1 MPRIGA
7 FHNVPLLMSSEAL
20 HRLAALAGVAVD
32 WSDYRGHPQRVQD
45 DSLRR
50 VLEALELRCGSEAQ
64 IADSLAR
71 LQAEEMEFPPLIT
84 ATQGQLPPWPRAVL
98 ESGPAKLLLEDGT
111 VVDLPA
117 GAVPPPIHQPGY
129 HRLLCGGHQMTVAV
143 APPMAYR
150 VEDGRHPAGRRPWGL
165 AAQLYSLRGG
175 GGIGDFSAL
184 AELARHAAL
193 QGADAL
199 AISPVH
205 ALFAADTGRFS
216 PYSPSS
222 RLFLNALHVDPAAVF
237 GRDAVESVVAAMAA
251 QTEFARLEASDSIEW
266 PTVAR
271 MRMRVLRA
279 LYEQFRSGAARD
291 ADDPLTRELQEF
303 RVRCGEALEDHA
315 RFEAL
320 HAWHLTAD
328 PEAWHWRR
336 WPEAM
341 RDPRNAAVAEFAAQS
356 REVDFH
362 VFLQWLADKGLGLAQ
377 ASARDAGMSIGLIA
391 DLAIGT
397 DGGGSHAW
405 SRQRQMLTG
414 LSVGAPPDLLNRQ
427 GQNWGLTTFSPRAL
441 RRHGYAAF
449 LELLRASLRH
459 AGGLRIDHVLGLQRL
474 WLVPEGAP
482 PGEGAYLRYPMDD
495 LLRLV
500 ALESWRHRAV
510 IVGEDLGTV
519 PEGLRERLAQAGI
532 LGMRV
537 LWFET
542 DHGFYVEPSRWPRN
556 AMATTTTHDLP
567 TVAGWWSGRDIDWR
581 AKLSQLPPGHTEQ
594 AEREQRDGERR
605 RLWDAFL
612 HAGVTAAPMPPPEQ
626 TERVV
631 DAAIRFVA
639 RTPSPLAIV
648 PLEDLCGLVE
658 QPNLPGVTDPHP
670 NWQRR
675 LPQPVEQ
682 IFAAASVAERLQALR
697 EERDGGDA

>member
-1 MPRIGA
+1 
-7 FHNVPLLMSSEAL
+7 MSTEAL
-20 HRLAALAGVAVD
+20 HRLAEAAGIARD
-32 WSDYRGHPQRVQD
+32 WQDYRGHPQRVSD
-45 DSLRR
+45 DALRR
-50 VLEALELRCGSEAQ
+50 VLKALALCCDTPAQ
-64 IADSLAR
+64 IADSLAQ
-71 LQAEEMEFPPLIT
+71 LQAEAAELPPLIT
-84 ATQGQLPPWPRAVL
+84 ATLGQVPAWPEALLRG
-98 ESGPAKLLLEDGT
+98 GPAKLLMEDGT
-111 VVDLPA
+111 AIDLPA
-117 GAVPPPIHQPGY
+117 GAVPPPIQQPGY
-129 HRLLCGGHQMTVAV
+129 HRLLCGEREMTVAV
-143 APPMAYR
+143 APPMAYG
-150 VEDGRHPAGRRPWGL
+150 VQDGRHPAGRRPWGL

-175 GGIGDFSAL
+175 GGVGDFSVL
-184 AELARHAAL
+184 ADLARQAAL

-222 RLFLNALHVDPAAVF
+222 RLFLNVLHIEPAAVF
-237 GRDAVESVVAAMAA
+237 GHAAVKAVVAAMAA
-251 QTEFARLEASDSIEW
+251 QTEFERLESAPQIEW

-279 LYEQFRSGAARD
+279 LFAQFSSGQGRDAADPLAQELRQFRARG
-291 ADDPLTRELQEF
+291 
-303 RVRCGEALEDHA
+303 GEALEDHA

-320 HAWHLTAD
+320 HAWHLTANPD
-328 PEAWHWRR
+328 CWHWRG
-336 WPEAM
+336 WPEPM
-341 RDPRNAAVAEFAAQS
+341 RDPRSAAVAEFATQS

-362 VFLQWLADKGLGLAQ
+362 VFLQWLADKGLAMAQ

-405 SRQRQMLTG
+405 SRQRQMLSG
-414 LSVGAPPDLLNRQ
+414 LSVGAPPDLLNRL

-441 RRHGYAAF
+441 RRQGYAAF

-542 DHGFYVEPSRWPRN
+542 DHGFYIEPSRWPRN

-581 AKLSQLPPGHTEQ
+581 AKLSQLPAGHTEQ
-594 AEREQRDGERR
+594 AEREQRDTERR

-631 DAAIRFVA
+631 DAAIRFIA

-682 IFAAASVAERLQALR
+682 IFAAASVAARLQALR

>member
-1 MPRIGA
+1 
-7 FHNVPLLMSSEAL
+7 MSSQPL
-20 HRLAALAGVAVD
+20 HRLAALAGVAAD
-32 WSDYRGHPQRVQD
+32 WSDYRGHPQRVRD
-45 DSLRR
+45 ESLRR

-71 LQAEEMEFPPLIT
+71 LQAESVECPPLIT
-84 ATQGQLPPWPRAVL
+84 AAQGQVPPWPRAVL
-98 ESGPAKLLLEDGT
+98 ESGAAKLELEDGST
-111 VVDLPA
+111 IDLPA

-129 HRLLCGGHQMTVAV
+129 HRLLCGEQAMTVAV
-143 APPMAYR
+143 APPTAYR
-150 VEDGRHPAGRRPWGL
+150 VQDGRHPAGRRPWGL

-193 QGADAL
+193 AGADAL

-205 ALFAADTGRFS
+205 ALFAADNGRFS

-237 GRDAVESVVAAMAA
+237 GRDAVSAVVAAMAA
-251 QTEFARLEASDSIEW
+251 ETEFARLESTDRIEW
-266 PTVAR
+266 ATVAR
-271 MRMRVLRA
+271 MRLRVLRA
-279 LYEQFRSGAARD
+279 LFEQFWSGPARD
-291 ADDPLTRELQEF
+291 ANHPLARELREF
-303 RVRCGEALEDHA
+303 RQRGGEALEDHA

-341 RDPRNAAVAEFAAQS
+341 RDPRSAAVAEFAAQS
-356 REVDFH
+356 REVEFH
-362 VFLQWLADKGLGLAQ
+362 VFLQWLADKGLALAQ

-397 DGGGSHAW
+397 DGGGSHVW
-405 SRQRQMLTG
+405 SRQQEMLTG

-441 RRHGYAAF
+441 RRNGYAAF

-474 WLVPEGAP
+474 WVAPEGAP

-542 DHGFYVEPSRWPRN
+542 DHGLYIEPSRWPST

-581 AKLSQLPPGHTEQ
+581 VKLSQLPAGHTEQ
-594 AEREQRDGERR
+594 AERATRDGERR

-626 TERVV
+626 PDRVV
-631 DAAIRFVA
+631 DAAIRYVA
-639 RTPSPLAIV
+639 RTPAPLAIV

-658 QPNLPGVTDPHP
+658 QPNLPGTIDEHP

-682 IFAAASVAERLQALR
+682 IFAAAAVAQRLQALR
-697 EERDGGDA
+697 EERERSAT